1 MKAIILAGGKG
12 TRLAPYTVVLP
23 KPLVPLGDRPILEI
37 LLRQLRHYGVTDV
50 VMAVGYLAELLE
62 AYFGDGHKLGV
73 RITYSR
79 EEQPLG
85 TAGPLSLIDGL
96 DETFLVLNGDL
107 LTNLD
112 YRHLVQYHRQS
123 GAACTIGMYNRQ
135 VQITLGVLKTDGDHR
150 LVDYI
155 EKPTYDY
162 QVSMGVY
169 VFEPRVLDCI
179 RPNTYLDFP
188 DLVKTLLR
196 DGEQVGG
203 YPFDG
208 YWLDIGRHE
217 DYAQALEEYDRMKP
231 SLMING
237 E

>member
-1 MKAIILAGGKG
+1 
-12 TRLAPYTVVLP
+12 
-23 KPLVPLGDRPILEI
+23 
-37 LLRQLRHYGVTDV
+37 
-50 VMAVGYLAELLE
+50 MAVGYLAELLE
-62 AYFGDGHKLGV
+62 AYFGDGLKLGV

-79 EEQPLG
+79 EDKPLG
-85 TAGPLSLIDGL
+85 TAGPLSLIKGL

-112 YRHLVQYHRQS
+112 YRRLIEYHHQS
-123 GAACTIGMYNRQ
+123 GSTCTIAMYNRQ
-135 VQITLGVLKTDGDHR
+135 VQITLGVIKLDGDNR

-169 VFEPRVLDCI
+169 VFEPAVLQYLQPDT
-179 RPNTYLDFP
+179 RLDFP
-188 DLVKTLLR
+188 DLIKTLLR
-196 DGEQVGG
+196 EGHPVRG

-217 DYAQALEEYDRMKP
+217 DYAQAMEDFENMRP
-231 SLMING
+231 SLVF
-237 E
+237 EE